1 MRLKK
6 LNKNKKNI
14 ISFKSKY
21 GWVSATEYN
30 GKLIEL
36 NFKNKK
42 INNKNILLKKLKKN
56 INNYFLN
63 KTRKINVQYELIGT
77 KIQKRV
83 WDEIKKTKF
92 GETKS
97 YGEIAKKLNISPRFV
112 GKICGQNRLLLIIPC
127 HRIKKSNGELGG
139 FSGDGG
145 IKLKRKLLDFES
157 N

>member
-1 MRLKK
+1 MRLKR

-56 INNYFLN
+56 INNYFLK

-83 WDEIKKTKF
+83 WGEIKKTKF

-139 FSGDGG
+139 FSADGG